1 MGQDDTRGDGMLFFH
16 VSLLEG
22 CSDAT
27 AHARVERLDGQTL
40 AHISTYLHIIYGAL
54 SFWSSA
60 KPLTGKARQGL
71 IRCCNG
77 WIARS
82 ERIFLLDLLTA
93 HPAAN
98 LSPAELH

>member
-60 KPLTGKARQGL
+60 KPLTGKARRDETML
-71 IRCCNG
+71 D
-77 WIARS
+77 S
-82 ERIFLLDLLTA
+82 LL
-93 HPAAN
+93 
-98 LSPAELH
+98 